1 MDMITQD
8 EYAWYFILSASPHN
22 FCEKWVGAT
31 NDYSNFDL
39 RVKRVNFLCKEMWTY
54 FLPYVS
60 AFSMS
65 INTPPCTVFTFCLAE
80 GSSNFL
86 KMSWV
91 PSSACAPANWIHRI
105 NSSQDSNQAKK
116 VGKSV
121 VHRWH
126 CGQETEDYT
135 YIVGN
140 TTCCVKCKIHFQH
153 KILILLSYFVY
164 YL

>member
-1 MDMITQD
+1 
-8 EYAWYFILSASPHN
+8 
-22 FCEKWVGAT
+22 
-31 NDYSNFDL
+31 
-39 RVKRVNFLCKEMWTY
+39 
-54 FLPYVS
+54 
-60 AFSMS
+60 MS

-86 KMSWV
+86 KISWV
-91 PSSACAPANWIHRI
+91 PSSACAPANWMHRM

-121 VHRWH
+121 FHRWH

-140 TTCCVKCKIHFQH
+140 TTCSVKCKIHFQH
-153 KILILLSYFVY
+153 KISILLSYFAY
-164 YL
+164 YLIRVSS